1 MTDPDAAPDGDNTAP
16 AGSNQAD
23 NDQPANA
30 QAGSSQPAGAQP
42 GSTTDAAQAQAV
54 RAQEAADTRDRLL
67 RALAEM
73 ENEMKTLRRRTERE
87 VADARAY
94 GVTGLARDLIG
105 VADDLRRAL
114 DAADESQAIVEG
126 PAKALCEGVELI
138 ERQLL
143 KALEK
148 HGIRMF
154 DPQGMKFDPNVHQ
167 AMFEVPNADVPAGSV
182 VQVIQPGFMIGERV
196 LRPALVGVSK
206 GGPKAAPAAE
216 GTSTPTTGNGSDSD
230 GH

>member
-1 MTDPDAAPDGDNTAP
+1 MTDPTAATNGNDTASTGDNQP
-16 AGSNQAD
+16 NQPTPPD
-23 NDQPANA
+23 
-30 QAGSSQPAGAQP
+30 S
-42 GSTTDAAQAQAV
+42 AAVAKEVA
-54 RAQEAADTRDRLL
+54 EAKDKLL

-73 ENEMKTLRRRTERE
+73 ENLRRRTERE
-87 VADARAY
+87 VTDARVY

-114 DAADESQAIVEG
+114 DAAEQSAAIVDG

-143 KALEK
+143 KVLEK

-154 DPQGMKFDPNVHQ
+154 DPQGAKFDPNVHQ
-167 AMFEVPNADVPAGSV
+167 ALFEVPDANIPAGSV

-196 LRPALVGVSK
+196 LRPAMVGVSK
-206 GGPKAAPAAE
+206 GGPKTAPAE
-216 GTSTPTTGNGSDSD
+216 SQGSSDETQNG
-230 GH
+230 

>member
-1 MTDPDAAPDGDNTAP
+1 MTDPNAAAHANDTASSGDNQAAPPGPAALVQDAAETKDK
-16 AGSNQAD
+16 
-23 NDQPANA
+23 
-30 QAGSSQPAGAQP
+30 
-42 GSTTDAAQAQAV
+42 
-54 RAQEAADTRDRLL
+54 LL

-73 ENEMKTLRRRTERE
+73 ENLRRRTERE

-114 DAADESQAIVEG
+114 DAAEESAAIVDG

-143 KALEK
+143 KVLEK
-148 HGIRMF
+148 HGIRVF
-154 DPQGMKFDPNVHQ
+154 DPQGAKFDPNVHQ
-167 AMFEVPNADVPAGSV
+167 ALFEVSDANIPAGSV

-196 LRPALVGVSK
+196 LRPAMVGVSK
-206 GGPKAAPAAE
+206 GGPKTAPAESHSSNGEA
-216 GTSTPTTGNGSDSD
+216 PTG
-230 GH
+230 